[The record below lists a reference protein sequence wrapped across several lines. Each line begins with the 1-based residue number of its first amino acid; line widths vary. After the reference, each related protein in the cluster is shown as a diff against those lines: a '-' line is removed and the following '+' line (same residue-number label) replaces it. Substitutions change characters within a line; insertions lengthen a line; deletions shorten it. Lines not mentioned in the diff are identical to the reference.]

1 MFQKHIKP
9 NLSNH
14 LARMILR
21 VDAHPP
27 VGLIIFVHD
36 FKMPGPLP
44 EGYLGWPEPGLP
56 NGNVRTNTPFSG
68 VGVSQSVSKGSK
80 CMDGPGFL
88 CRALWAYYVPE
99 LLCRAKLWSPTLAP
113 CLITH
118 SLLVFFSDFSASPLP
133 CWGIL
138 GSLYKK
144 ICTLKCLSQ
153 ALLLR
158 KPQKKWQFFFGEGL
172 STSANVKGNQE
183 NEFCLLALKK
193 SDDHIHIG

>member
-14 LARMILR
+14 LTRMILR

-44 EGYLGWPEPGLP
+44 EGYLGWPEPALP

-88 CRALWAYYVPE
+88 CRALWAYCVPE

-118 SLLVFFSDFSASPLP
+118 FLLVFFSDFSASPLP

-158 KPQKKWQFFFGEGL
+158 RRKLWQFFFGERL
-172 STSANVKGNQE
+172 STSADVKGNQE
-183 NEFCLLALKK
+183 NEFCILALKK